1 MKKNQMIAKTL
12 VVSMLLL
19 GGAVSANAQFGGL
32 KGLAKKAK
40 DAAKDKVEQK
50 IDNAKSDAVSQAS
63 DAAGIPSDNGLDA
76 SKVVWRWTGK
86 ESELGEEWAKNFVFD
101 GDRKSSAYKVQVGAH
116 MKIFNEILPKL
127 GSTNAYGLLDY
138 ATFGPNKKTAVPID
152 EIPRYAWTKAFVD
165 NPTLDNFKV
174 FAMVLLY
181 NSPTYMVYL
190 DYPMNDKGTGVVNSQ
205 KGWMLPWPSES
216 AMRSER
222 DAREDYAFELA
233 KKKIALKDIC
243 EYTCMQY
250 QRAEA
255 ALTEGSASLAHG
267 YFLAEELKKHMIE
280 EHPDYNASADC
291 VRQVNL
297 MASKWE
303 ANNREMYR
311 NMVDICGVNNM
322 KPVDMPKGVNV
333 SADIKSNGD
342 AAAKKWAQAANLEY
356 VKTIYLENQW
366 HEFKN
371 PKYPYNVT
379 HHALKTAVIGKKGGK
394 YVMMNMDLQKTVKG
408 QWGMS
413 VGLGAKLTPVNYK

>member
-50 IDNAKSDAVSQAS
+50 IDNAKSDAVGQAS
-63 DAAGIPSDNGLDA
+63 EAAGIPSDNGLDA
-76 SKVVWRWTGK
+76 SKVVWRWQGK

-116 MKIFNEILPKL
+116 MKIFNGILPKL
-127 GSTNAYGLLDY
+127 GSTTALGLVDY
-138 ATFGPNKKTAVPID
+138 ITFGPDKKTAVPID

-181 NSPTYMVYL
+181 DTPTYMVYL
-190 DYPMNDKGTGVVNSQ
+190 EYMMNDKTTGVVNSQ
-205 KGWMLPWPSES
+205 KGWMLPWPSET

-222 DAREDYAFELA
+222 DAREDYALQLA
-233 KKKIALKDIC
+233 FKKIALKDIC
-243 EYTCMQY
+243 EYACMQY

-267 YFLAEELKKHMIE
+267 YFLAEALKEKVIE
-280 EHPDYNASADC
+280 KHPDYNASADC

-311 NMVDICGVNNM
+311 NMIDICGVNNM
-322 KPVDMPKGVNV
+322 QPVDMPKGVNV

-379 HHALKTAVIGKKGGK
+379 HHSLKTAVIGKKGGK

-408 QWGMS
+408 QWGMN